1 MKLMLKMIIKNMLKI
16 NIKAKLKKMMKKI
29 RLSLSTLI
37 LVLIFTL
44 SLLVLPISASAD
56 DISDILN
63 VLNQIYQVQ
72 NHNLPTLP
80 TINTTLVSSLQGS
93 FGYGSLL
100 NTQNDLNQMLWSN
113 NNWQDV
119 LNNVGSG
126 NAAQFSIAQKAY
138 ANLYPILSSNQIGQ
152 SLTNNDLT
160 RIQYGQQSAIS
171 RAGLAASQYSYDQIN
186 QHIQNI
192 HNILA
197 MLDNQP
203 SEKAAIDLNTRLV
216 AEISFIQLEELK
228 QQDIQTQILATNS
241 QGDVNSISDSAKFNQ
256 WNPTQ

>member
-1 MKLMLKMIIKNMLKI
+1 MKMMIKMIMKNMLKI
-16 NIKAKLKKMMKKI
+16 NIKLIMKKMMKKL
-29 RLSLSTLI
+29 RLPLSTLI
-37 LVLIFTL
+37 LTIIFTL
-44 SLLVLPISASAD
+44 SLLILPLSANAD

-63 VLNQIYQVQ
+63 LLNQIYQVQ
-72 NHNLPTLP
+72 NHNLPALP
-80 TINTTLVSSLQGS
+80 TINNSLISNLQGS

-100 NTQNDLNQMLWSN
+100 NTQTDLNQMLWSN

-126 NAAQFSIAQKAY
+126 NAGQFSIAQKAY
-138 ANLYPILSSNQIGQ
+138 ATLYPIVSSNQIGQ
-152 SLTNNDLT
+152 TLTNNDLT

-171 RAGLAASQYSYDQIN
+171 RAALAASAYSYDQIN
-186 QHIQNI
+186 QHILNI

-228 QQDIQTQILATNS
+228 EQNIQTQILATNS
-241 QGDVNSISDSAKFNQ
+241 QGDVNSMSDSAKFDQ